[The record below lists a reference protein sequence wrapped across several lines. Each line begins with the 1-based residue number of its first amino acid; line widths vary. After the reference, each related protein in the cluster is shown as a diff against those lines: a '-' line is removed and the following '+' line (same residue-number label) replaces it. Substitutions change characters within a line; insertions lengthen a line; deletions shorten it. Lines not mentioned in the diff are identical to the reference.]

1 MTTLLIILVVIYLSV
16 RAYLRSFTKS
26 SVLMPDG
33 RRWTSR
39 NLNIPLLGWKNPEA
53 TPEEG
58 RHYNFLHIRRINAL
72 MRFFAVGWHA
82 ATDPEWDVLIKHVG
96 EDAGRKLKSK
106 NGWKDGGNGADEFG
120 FRVLPAGYRNA
131 NGSGV
136 RYRGSYA
143 YFWSSSATS
152 STNAWYRYFYYG
164 HATVTRSNNYRSF
177 GFSVRLIK
185 NK

>member
-1 MTTLLIILVVIYLSV
+1 MTTLLIILVVLYLSV

-53 TPEEG
+53 TPEEW
-58 RHYNFLHIRRINAL
+58 RYYNFLHVKIINAL
-72 MRFFAVGWHA
+72 FRLFAVGWHIP
-82 ATDPEWDVLIKHVG
+82 DDGEWTTMIEAVG

-106 NGWKDGGNGADEFG
+106 DGWKDGGNGADEFG
-120 FRVLPAGYRNA
+120 FRVLPGGYRLS
-131 NGSGV
+131 NGSNFAN
-136 RYRGSYA
+136 RGTYA
-143 YFWSSSATS
+143 FFWSSSATS
-152 STNAWYRYFYYG
+152 STSAWIRNFYYYR
-164 HATVTRSNNYRSF
+164 ADVARTYDYRSI